1 MGRYAYGKFMMQFS
15 YGLQR
20 AIAAEVG
27 RRFGIEKDDFDWSVV
42 DLRVKRAD
50 TRQRH
55 RFADTVRKLEAFLQ
69 SEAAESYYDRT
80 LNRHLLTVSE
90 MARMTGRNRKTI
102 VDWSRK
108 DLLVKQTKRSS
119 KIWIDVESTVEKL
132 RKSTKISR

>member
-20 AIAAEVG
+20 VIAAEVG
-27 RRFGIEKDDFDWSVV
+27 RRFGIETDDFDWSVV

-55 RFADTVRKLEAFLQ
+55 RVADTVRKLEAFLQ
-69 SEAAESYYDRT
+69 SEADESYYDRT
-80 LNRHLLTVSE
+80 LNRHHLTGSE
-90 MARMTGRNRKTI
+90 MARKTGSNRKTI
-102 VDWSRK
+102 VDWRRK
-108 DLLVKQTKRSS
+108 ELLEKQTKRSS

>member
-1 MGRYAYGKFMMQFS
+1 MMQFS

-69 SEAAESYYDRT
+69 NEAAESHYDHT

-90 MARMTGRNRKTI
+90 MARTTGRNRKTI
-102 VDWSRK
+102 VDWCRK

-132 RKSTKISR
+132 RKSTKISG

>member
-1 MGRYAYGKFMMQFS
+1 MQFS

-69 SEAAESYYDRT
+69 DEAAESHYDHT

-90 MARMTGRNRKTI
+90 MARTTGRNRKTI
-102 VDWSRK
+102 VDWCRK
-108 DLLVKQTKRSS
+108 NLLVKQTKRSS

-132 RKSTKISR
+132 RKSTKISE

>member
-1 MGRYAYGKFMMQFS
+1 MMQFS

-69 SEAAESYYDRT
+69 DEAAESHYDHT

-90 MARMTGRNRKTI
+90 MARTTGRNRKTI
-102 VDWSRK
+102 VDWCRK
-108 DLLVKQTKRSS
+108 NLLVKQTKRSS

-132 RKSTKISR
+132 RKSTKISE

>member
-1 MGRYAYGKFMMQFS
+1 MQFS

-69 SEAAESYYDRT
+69 NEAAESHYDHT

-90 MARMTGRNRKTI
+90 MARTTGRNRKTI
-102 VDWSRK
+102 VDWCRK

-132 RKSTKISR
+132 RKSTKISG